1 MAINIPSKGIRFEV
15 KLINHKPLVMDTV
28 LVGMRFVPCHM
39 LVVDT
44 EAGLGALS
52 NLDLYF

>member
-28 LVGMRFVPCHM
+28 LVPCHM